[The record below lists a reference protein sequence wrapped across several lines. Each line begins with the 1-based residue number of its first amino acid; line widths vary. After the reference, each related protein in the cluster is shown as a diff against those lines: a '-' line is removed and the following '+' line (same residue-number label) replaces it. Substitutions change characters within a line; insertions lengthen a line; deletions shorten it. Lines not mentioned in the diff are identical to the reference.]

1 MTARGELIIKPLH
14 IRRLSSGHSLFWAT
28 VLLALLLAVGC
39 RRAPSEVLS
48 EDEMVSLLCDMLI
61 AESYDQ
67 DPSVSRLPDSVRR
80 RLGDA
85 VLAAH
90 DVDKVRFDST
100 LAWYGR
106 NLDEYQAL
114 YAKVDKRLAKML
126 KERDVN
132 VNREDEENLWTNQRH
147 YWLTAE
153 TGDRSIIFVRQAEDI
168 PRGSLLEWSMSMA
181 AAPNA
186 DVLFGAEY
194 TDGTSTM
201 LRRTFRGDRKPQLTL
216 ATDTGRRLKRIFT
229 TIHVDMMARP
239 VWIDSLRLVKNPYDS
254 TRYSLLNAQMH
265 YYGALPRRKES
276 ADTIGDRRNVQWIET
291 APSSSAAPG
300 SQNSG
305 GPLPSSSKGPVVAKP
320 VSATDKLQKLKH
332 IPLKPSEKVDRGM
345 QKR

>member
-48 EDEMVSLLCDMLI
+48 EDEMVSLPCDMLI

-132 VNREDEENLWTNQRH
+132 VNREDEENLWTDQRH

-216 ATDTGRRLKRIFT
+216 ATDTGRRLERIFT
-229 TIHVDMMARP
+229 T
-239 VWIDSLRLVKNPYDS
+239 YDS